1 MAYIANQQ
9 RKTFNEQKVKNNFP
23 ITVATFQINKRFAGG
38 GDYPHSLFKI
48 QANWASGS
56 VGTGYLVNSELYV
69 NQTITEDISGDDVIC
84 YLPEGET
91 DITDGNF
98 PISFLEQPSPLIN
111 VNKYSHLLFG
121 DYSEI
126 YDFFKISFQNIKE
139 DTDPNYYT
147 IDVVIT
153 TPDFIDG
160 DLMVDSYCYI
170 LNTL

>member
-38 GDYPHSLFKI
+38 GDYPYSLFKI

-56 VGTGYLVNSELYV
+56 VGTGYLVNSELYI
-69 NQTITEDISGDDVIC
+69 NQTITENNLGEDVIC

-98 PISFLEQPSPLIN
+98 PISLNVIPSSAN
-111 VNKYSHLLFG
+111 CDKYSHLLFG
-121 DYSEI
+121 DFSEI

-147 IDVVIT
+147 IDVVVT
-153 TPDFIDG
+153 TPNFVDG